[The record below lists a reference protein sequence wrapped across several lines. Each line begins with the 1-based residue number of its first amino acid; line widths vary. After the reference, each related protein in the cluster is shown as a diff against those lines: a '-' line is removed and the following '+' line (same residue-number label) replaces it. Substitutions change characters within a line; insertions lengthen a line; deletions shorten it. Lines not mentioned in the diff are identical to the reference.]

1 MVLPVR
7 SFINIQYSKL
17 LFYYSKGNFTEVL
30 NIIYDYKNQIQLLNK
45 KIDDLILDIFEAICL
60 YRLNY
65 FDSFMTCID
74 LILQYDDARF
84 INLTDKKDELIS
96 IALLMAVVHLIDSD
110 VNDINLLSDE
120 TKNKINEINTK
131 FNLIQSNSELVA
143 LINNALNNMMIKN
156 TKQDMD
162 NMNKTIKDI
171 FNTYLNRL
179 YSYMYQYQ
187 FDTGDN

>member
-45 KIDDLILDIFEAICL
+45 KIDDLILDSFEAICL

-110 VNDINLLSDE
+110 ENDINLLSDE

-143 LINNALNNMMIKN
+143 LINNALINMMIKN

>member
-1 MVLPVR
+1 MVLSVR
-7 SFINIQYSKL
+7 PFINIQYSKL
-17 LFYYSKGNFTEVL
+17 LFYYSKGNFAEVL
-30 NIIYDYKNQIQLLNK
+30 NIIYDYKNQMQLLNK
-45 KIDDLILDIFEAICL
+45 KIDDLMLDSFEAICL

-110 VNDINLLSDE
+110 ENDINLLSDE

>member
-7 SFINIQYSKL
+7 PFINIQYSKL

-45 KIDDLILDIFEAICL
+45 KIDSLILDSFEAVCL

-65 FDSFMTCID
+65 FDSFMSCID

-110 VNDINLLSDE
+110 ENDINLLSDK
-120 TKNKINEINTK
+120 TKNKINKINTK

-143 LINNALNNMMIKN
+143 LINNALINMMIKN

>member
-1 MVLPVR
+1 MVLSVR
-7 SFINIQYSKL
+7 PFINIQYSKL
-17 LFYYSKGNFTEVL
+17 LFYYSKGNFAEVL

-45 KIDDLILDIFEAICL
+45 KIDDLMLDSFEAICL

-110 VNDINLLSDE
+110 ENDINLLSDE

>member
-1 MVLPVR
+1 MVLSVR
-7 SFINIQYSKL
+7 PFINIQYSKL

-45 KIDDLILDIFEAICL
+45 KIDILMLDSFEAICL

-96 IALLMAVVHLIDSD
+96 VALLMAVVYLIDSD

>member
-45 KIDDLILDIFEAICL
+45 KIDDLILDSFEAICL

-96 IALLMAVVHLIDSD
+96 IVLLMAVVHLIDSD

>member
-1 MVLPVR
+1 MVLSVR
-7 SFINIQYSKL
+7 PFINIQYSKL
-17 LFYYSKGNFTEVL
+17 LFYYSKGNFAEVL

-45 KIDDLILDIFEAICL
+45 KIDDLMLDSFEAICL

-110 VNDINLLSDE
+110 ENDINLLSDE
-120 TKNKINEINTK
+120 TKNKISSINIK

>member
-17 LFYYSKGNFTEVL
+17 LFYYSKGNFAEVL

-45 KIDDLILDIFEAICL
+45 KIDDLMLDSFEAICL
-60 YRLNY
+60 YQLNY
-65 FDSFMTCID
+65 FESFLTCINC
-74 LILQYDDARF
+74 ILQYDDDKF
-84 INLTDKKDELIS
+84 INLSDKKDELIS
-96 IALLMAVVHLIDSD
+96 IILLMAVIYLIDTD
-110 VNDINLLSDE
+110 NEDINMLSEE
-120 TKNKINEINTK
+120 TKNKIADINTK
-131 FNLIQSNSELVA
+131 FNLIKSNSELVILLNEA
-143 LINNALNNMMIKN
+143 LTNMLIKN

-171 FNTYLNRL
+171 FNTYLHRL

>member
-1 MVLPVR
+1 MVLSVR
-7 SFINIQYSKL
+7 PFINIQYSKL

-45 KIDDLILDIFEAICL
+45 KIDILMLDSFEAICL

-65 FDSFMTCID
+65 FDSFMACID

-84 INLTDKKDELIS
+84 IGLTDKKDELIS

-110 VNDINLLSDE
+110 ENDINLLSDE

>member
-1 MVLPVR
+1 MVLSVR
-7 SFINIQYSKL
+7 PFINIQYSKL
-17 LFYYSKGNFTEVL
+17 LFYYSKGNFAEVL

-45 KIDDLILDIFEAICL
+45 KIDILMLDSFEAICL

-110 VNDINLLSDE
+110 ENDINLLSDE

-131 FNLIQSNSELVA
+131 FNLIQSNSELVD

>member
-1 MVLPVR
+1 MVLHVR
-7 SFINIQYSKL
+7 PFINIQYSKL
-17 LFYYSKGNFTEVL
+17 LFYYSKGEFIEVL
-30 NIIYDYKNQIQLLNK
+30 NIIYDYKNKIQLLNK
-45 KIDDLILDIFEAICL
+45 KIDSLILDSFEAVCL

-65 FDSFMTCID
+65 FDSFMSCID

-110 VNDINLLSDE
+110 ENDINLLSDK
-120 TKNKINEINTK
+120 TKNKINKINIK

>member
-45 KIDDLILDIFEAICL
+45 KIDDLMLDSFEAICL

-110 VNDINLLSDE
+110 INDINLLSDE

-171 FNTYLNRL
+171 FDTYLNRL

>member
-1 MVLPVR
+1 MVLSVR
-7 SFINIQYSKL
+7 PFINIQYSKL
-17 LFYYSKGNFTEVL
+17 LFYYSKGNFAEVL

-45 KIDDLILDIFEAICL
+45 KIDILMLDSFEAICL

-110 VNDINLLSDE
+110 ENDINLLSDE

>member
-17 LFYYSKGNFTEVL
+17 LFYYSKGNFAEVL
-30 NIIYDYKNQIQLLNK
+30 NIVYDYKNQIQLLNK
-45 KIDDLILDIFEAICL
+45 KIDDLILDSFEAICL

-110 VNDINLLSDE
+110 ENDINLLSDK

-171 FNTYLNRL
+171 FDTYLNRL

>member
-1 MVLPVR
+1 MVLSVR
-7 SFINIQYSKL
+7 PFINIQYSKL
-17 LFYYSKGNFTEVL
+17 LFYYSKGNFAEVL

-45 KIDDLILDIFEAICL
+45 KIDDLILDSFEAICL

-110 VNDINLLSDE
+110 ENDINLLSDE

-143 LINNALNNMMIKN
+143 LLNEALTNMLIKN

>member
-45 KIDDLILDIFEAICL
+45 KIDDLILDSFEAICL

-96 IALLMAVVHLIDSD
+96 IVLLMAVVHLIDSD
-110 VNDINLLSDE
+110 ENDINLLSDE

>member
-7 SFINIQYSKL
+7 QFINIQYSKL
-17 LFYYSKGNFTEVL
+17 LFYYSKGEFIEVL
-30 NIIYDYKNQIQLLNK
+30 NIIYDYKNKIQLLNK
-45 KIDDLILDIFEAICL
+45 KIDSLILDSFEAVCL

-65 FDSFMTCID
+65 FDSFMSCID

-110 VNDINLLSDE
+110 ENDINLLSDK
-120 TKNKINEINTK
+120 TKNKINKINIK

>member
-1 MVLPVR
+1 MVLSVR
-7 SFINIQYSKL
+7 PFINIQYSKL
-17 LFYYSKGNFTEVL
+17 LFYYSKGNFAEVL

-45 KIDDLILDIFEAICL
+45 KIDILMLDSFEAICL

-110 VNDINLLSDE
+110 ENDINLLSDE

-143 LINNALNNMMIKN
+143 LINNALINMMIKN

>member
-7 SFINIQYSKL
+7 PFINIQYSKL

-45 KIDDLILDIFEAICL
+45 KIDDLILDSFEAICL

-84 INLTDKKDELIS
+84 IDLTDKKDELIS

-110 VNDINLLSDE
+110 ENDINLLSDE
-120 TKNKINEINTK
+120 TKNKINEINIK

-162 NMNKTIKDI
+162 NMNK
-171 FNTYLNRL
+171 NY
-179 YSYMYQYQ
+179 
-187 FDTGDN
+187 